1 MSIGRIRVIIRP
13 SFALYMAA
21 VALFSSVQRCLCV
34 AAALLAHESAHLAV
48 SLLLKEPVSSIEIAP
63 FGGVMTYSKSPSKG
77 VKGVLVAAAGPLGN
91 YGLILLLVSLPE
103 LQQHLNDEMIRQMLS
118 ANLTMILLN
127 CLPALPLDGGNLLF
141 SLGYYLFNV
150 SGLIGGLCAAG
161 TAVGAAM
168 IALGLYG
175 LIHWQILNVSLLV
188 VGGYLI
194 VWARRSRAGLMAQN
208 LYAIVQERANQP
220 TGAVRMSAYRIPA
233 DMRLYQLMEPIMRVK
248 AAVFFVDLPSGQSM
262 MLNEAEVCRALLQD
276 ASLPVGELAEMQG
289 KENEKNSRKTRFPP

>member
-1 MSIGRIRVIIRP
+1 
-13 SFALYMAA
+13 MAA

-48 SLLLKEPVSSIEIAP
+48 SLLLKEPVSSVEVAP

-77 VKGVLVAAAGPLGN
+77 VKGVLVAAAGPFGN
-91 YGLILLLVSLPE
+91 YGLILLVSLPV
-103 LQQHLNDEMIRQMLS
+103 LHQHLNDEMIRQMLS

-220 TGAVRMSAYRIPA
+220 TGAVRMSAYRIPS
-233 DMRLYQLMEPIMRVK
+233 DMRLYQLMEPMMRAK
-248 AAVFFVDLPSGQSM
+248 AAVFFVDLPSGQSK

-276 ASLPVGELAEMQG
+276 ASLSVGELAETRG
-289 KENEKNSRKTRFPP
+289 TEYEKNSRKTRFPP